1 MALTLMKFR
10 IRIDCRRVGEA
21 CFTAQSII
29 ERAVARGKAREE
41 PSQLPRIGMA
51 NDAVDKV
58 RRGEHKRLLKD
69 EDDRLK
75 GRIPGRR
82 FTLPWAIPLRPV
94 GA

>member
-10 IRIDCRRVGEA
+10 IRIACRSVGEA
-21 CFTAQSII
+21 CFTEQSII
-29 ERAVARGKAREE
+29 ERAVARRKTREE

-51 NDAVDKV
+51 NDALDKV